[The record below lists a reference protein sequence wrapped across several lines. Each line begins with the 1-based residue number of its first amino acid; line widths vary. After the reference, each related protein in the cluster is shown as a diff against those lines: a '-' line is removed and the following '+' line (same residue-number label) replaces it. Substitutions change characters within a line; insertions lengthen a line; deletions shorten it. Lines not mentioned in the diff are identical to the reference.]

1 MTLQEKTLKR
11 PLARPSAT
19 WTKNLEDEAVQLDF
33 EDTLRRSS
41 VALRRLKEILEQDLQ
56 ALSDA
61 DCTTKD
67 FDNPVWAYQ
76 QAARIGEKTRLKKT
90 LLLLDFLN

>member
-1 MTLQEKTLKR
+1 MKP
-11 PLARPSAT
+11 PLAKRPSAT
-19 WTKNLEDEAVQLDF
+19 WTKNLEDPAKQQDF

-56 ALSDA
+56 ALHDA
-61 DCTTKD
+61 DYSVKD
-67 FDNPVWAYQ
+67 FDTPNWTWK